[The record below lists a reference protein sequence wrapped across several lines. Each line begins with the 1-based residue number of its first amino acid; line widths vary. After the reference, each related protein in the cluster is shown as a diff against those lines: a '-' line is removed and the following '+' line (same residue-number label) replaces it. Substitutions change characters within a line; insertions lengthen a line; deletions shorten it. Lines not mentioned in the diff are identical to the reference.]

1 MIPSRLGSTR
11 LNQKPLLKINGIPL
25 IIHVLNCA
33 KSANLNIPIIV
44 ATDDQIIAN
53 EVKKYGGLAIMTSKN
68 HISGS
73 DRIHEALEK
82 FDPNK
87 KYKKIIHL
95 QGDLP
100 NISGQ
105 LIKRLAKEI
114 QDKSK
119 EIITVV
125 VKAKP

>member
-11 LNQKPLLKINGIPL
+11 LNQKPLLEINGIPL

-44 ATDDQIIAN
+44 ATDDQTITN

-87 KYKKIIHL
+87 KYKKIINL

-105 LIKRLAKEI
+105 LIKG
-114 QDKSK
+114 
-119 EIITVV
+119 
-125 VKAKP
+125 